1 MHRGGHVGE
10 GGEGGHVLA
19 RAPCGRAPGER
30 REMIFFSLVGES
42 FGNGRSDIDGVDL
55 FGASPAC
62 DEIDDT
68 TG

>member
-1 MHRGGHVGE
+1 MYRDGHVGE
-10 GGEGGHVLA
+10 GGEGGHDLA
-19 RAPCGRAPGER
+19 RAPCGCAPGER

-42 FGNGRSDIDGVDL
+42 FGNGRSDIDGVDQIT
-55 FGASPAC
+55 ASPAC